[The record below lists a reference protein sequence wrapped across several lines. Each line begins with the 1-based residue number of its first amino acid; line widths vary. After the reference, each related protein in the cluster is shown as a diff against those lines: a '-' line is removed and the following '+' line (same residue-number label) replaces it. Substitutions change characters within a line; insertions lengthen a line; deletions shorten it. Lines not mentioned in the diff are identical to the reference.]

1 MALVAARQRMGC
13 DVQNRAARLQFA
25 GVSLRVVS
33 LQEAEGLKGQI
44 RALEDRCKT
53 LQQELVV
60 RRAT

>member
-1 MALVAARQRMGC
+1 MGC
-13 DVQNRAARLQFA
+13 DVQNRAARLPFA